1 MHWFLLGVAVMFETI
16 GTTALK
22 ASQGLTRPWPSALVL
37 VAYAASFYLLARV
50 LLYIPVGVAYAIWSG
65 LGVVLIAVIGW
76 LVFAQRLDAPAV
88 IGLGMII
95 AGIAVINIFSDT
107 TLH

>member
-22 ASQGLTRPWPSALVL
+22 ASQGLTRPWPSVLVL
-37 VAYAASFYLLARV
+37 LAYGVSFYLLARV

-65 LGVVLIAVIGW
+65 LGVVLIALIGW
-76 LVFAQRLDAPAV
+76 LVFAQRLDTPAV
-88 IGLGMII
+88 IGLGLII
-95 AGIAVINIFSDT
+95 TGIAVINIFSDT
-107 TLH
+107 SLH

>member
-1 MHWFLLGVAVMFETI
+1 MHWLLLGLAVVFETI

-22 ASQGLTRPWPSALVL
+22 ASHGLTRPWPSALVL
-37 VAYAASFYLLARV
+37 AAYAVSFYLLARV
-50 LLYIPVGVAYAIWSG
+50 LLFIPVGVAYAIWSG
-65 LGVVLIAVIGW
+65 LGVVLIALIGW
-76 LVFAQRLDAPAV
+76 LFFAQRLDAPAV

-95 AGIAVINIFSDT
+95 AGIAVINLFSDT

>member
-1 MHWFLLGVAVMFETI
+1 MHWFLLGIAILFETI

-22 ASQGLTRPWPSALVL
+22 ASQAFTRPWPSALVV
-37 VAYAASFYLLARV
+37 VAYGLSFYLLAKV

-65 LGVVLIAVIGW
+65 LGVVLIALIGW

-95 AGIAVINIFSDT
+95 AGIAIINIFSDT